1 MDALRIRELL
11 LSTLLL
17 LLLAGSALAHAG
29 GRVYPIPYLTDEML
43 ADVQLDDGSVDE
55 WYDLVGEPTMTLLDF
70 ADEMW
75 GSVLDP
81 ADLDFRI
88 WLAWHDEPA
97 RIYLAF
103 AAADDLYKNVY
114 VPGSD
119 EVDNSMILQD
129 NIFLGI
135 DADHSGGEGWD
146 ATSDA
151 LEVYGQTQVYF
162 AIPYASSGPTLEDSG
177 LTARTGTFAWTVFPP
192 YSEAG
197 GGTGGENPVISVIE
211 LYVTPFDRFGDWDD
225 PEGSEISYLSLGKVI
240 GFAIVVN
247 DWDPPDLVIAWTPE
261 AMEPTSEESPP
272 SFHVL
277 DRRGDAF
284 IDGILLSSEPAGPE
298 NGSAVE
304 PVSWGRIKASLET
317 D

>member
-1 MDALRIRELL
+1 MSSGNKR
-11 LSTLLL
+11 TLHATLVL
-17 LLLAGSALAHAG
+17 LLLAGSAGAHAG
-29 GRVYPIPYLTDEML
+29 GRVYPIPYLTEGML
-43 ADVQLDDGSVDE
+43 ARIQLDDGLVDE

-70 ADEMW
+70 AEEMW
-75 GSVLDP
+75 GSTLDP

-103 AAADDLYKNVY
+103 VAADDLYKNTY

-135 DADHSGGEGWD
+135 DADHSGGEGTGASSNW
-146 ATSDA
+146 

-162 AIPYASSGPTLEDSG
+162 AIAYASSGPSLEDSG
-177 LTARTGTFAWTVFPP
+177 LSGQGGSSAWTVLPP
-192 YSEAG
+192 YAEAG
-197 GGTGGENPVISVIE
+197 GLTVGENPVINVIE
-211 LYVTPFDRFGDWDD
+211 LYVTPFDFLGDWDK
-225 PEGSEISYLSLGKVI
+225 PGESVVSELQAGKVI
-240 GFAIVVN
+240 GFAVVVN

-261 AMEPTSEESPP
+261 AMEPISEDFSPAIQ
-272 SFHVL
+272 VL
-277 DRRGDAF
+277 SHRADGF
-284 IDGILLSSEPAGPE
+284 LDGILLSSGQVGLE

-304 PVSWGRIKASLET
+304 PVSWGRIKASLEM